1 MEETKKFGVRI
12 PKRRQKPRRTEW
24 NSRCVLFTYFQGDI
38 NSMVDEHFTRALR
51 NLKKPPGW
59 SFSSHSENL
68 ILRNAQT
75 FSEHLRHMYE
85 ICKAS
90 PDGNGPVV
98 RGEATSSQIE
108 HSGELKEVPMKV
120 KGTNSSMAPNQ
131 WHLSSWTNPRPEAS
145 PANDFSS
152 SSSSDEYSP
161 TAMALHPLSMP
172 SAPSA
177 HMQELWQV
185 SSLVRPE
192 FLEPTFPVFPDR
204 HLAPEVYFD
213 GYHES
218 RLYLLHRD
226 RYLNHP
232 LQPAVRENYNLARIV
247 GSTGL
252 LLNLP
257 PSTDYCKK
265 LFTDTCKVTAV
276 DNNKIYG
283 LAPAT
288 ASLDNERSLS
298 PENRRDL
305 YFY

>member
-1 MEETKKFGVRI
+1 
-12 PKRRQKPRRTEW
+12 
-24 NSRCVLFTYFQGDI
+24 
-38 NSMVDEHFTRALR
+38 MVDEHFTRALR

-68 ILRNAQT
+68 MLRN
-75 FSEHLRHMYE
+75 
-85 ICKAS
+85 
-90 PDGNGPVV
+90 D
-98 RGEATSSQIE
+98 
-108 HSGELKEVPMKV
+108 
-120 KGTNSSMAPNQ
+120 SSMAPNQ

-218 RLYLLHRD
+218 RLYFLHRD

-257 PSTDYCKK
+257 PSTDYY
-265 LFTDTCKVTAV
+265 
-276 DNNKIYG
+276 NKIYG

>member
-68 ILRNAQT
+68 MLRNG
-75 FSEHLRHMYE
+75 EHIGREEMNTSHTDKE
-85 ICKAS
+85 HKA
-90 PDGNGPVV
+90 N
-98 RGEATSSQIE
+98 TSSQIE
-108 HSGELKEVPMKV
+108 HSGELKEVPMKG

-218 RLYLLHRD
+218 RLYFLHRD

-265 LFTDTCKVTAV
+265 MFTDTCKVTAV